1 MVLLDKSM
9 ERVRMYKKTTKLTA
23 HKNIKYTNEIG
34 AGSSVFGNLE
44 GVGNYKIAG
53 GLLGNISELA
63 TAGATLV
70 IDHDGYIKGD
80 IQYSNLIVIGTVD
93 GSIDVSGRIE
103 VYPTAVIRGNIKY
116 KQLNIHPD
124 AKVNGRITCSNLQ
137 DKDQNLAEVI
147 NLSTASKTGT

>member
-1 MVLLDKSM
+1 
-9 ERVRMYKKTTKLTA
+9 MYKKTTKLTA

-34 AGSSVFGNLE
+34 AGSSILGNLE
-44 GVGNYKIAG
+44 GAGNYKIAG
-53 GLLGNISELA
+53 GLLGNIAEA
-63 TAGATLV
+63 TSAGATLV
-70 IDHDGYIKGD
+70 IDQEGYIQGD

-103 VYPTAVIRGNIKY
+103 VYPSAVIRGNIKY

-137 DKDQNLAEVI
+137 DKDQDLAEVI
-147 NLSTASKTGT
+147 NLSAASKTGTYTKN

>member
-1 MVLLDKSM
+1 
-9 ERVRMYKKTTKLTA
+9 MYKKTTKLTA

-34 AGSSVFGNLE
+34 AGSSIFGNIE

-63 TAGATLV
+63 SAGATLV
-70 IDHDGYIKGD
+70 IDHDGYIHGD